1 MRTLKLTRPPTTG
14 ADVRMLQKL
23 LGVPVTGRYDQAS
36 ANAVYRKKLWFGYQ
50 TPDHSAG
57 DKLVGY
63 LNGTLTPTP
72 AMMKRAVAYRH
83 KVNGS
88 RQEAEQEADPRR
100 QARRARSG
108 RACFRGLRDA
118 PAPRSDRAGALP
130 AP

>member
-57 DKLVGY
+57 DKFGRRIQRDAD
-63 LNGTLTPTP
+63 PTP

-88 RQEAEQEADPRR
+88 GKKPNRKPTPPTSAPHTK
-100 QARRARSG
+100 
-108 RACFRGLRDA
+108 RACVLPRLRDA
-118 PAPRSDRAGALP
+118 PAPR
-130 AP
+130 